1 MIKKDYN
8 KKIPIE
14 MQDKWQNIVNI
25 LVKTAGSSDALITRF
40 DPPFLDVFKASDNL
54 ENIFAEGMRS
64 RLSGHYCEAVI
75 KNEKKVMIV
84 NALENSKW
92 KDSIDAQAGLNAY
105 LGYPLKWPDGK
116 IFGTLCIHD
125 KKIHHFSKNTQEIM
139 LQFKELI
146 ESHLEIINKNIEIKR
161 DNEIIKR
168 KSDKYD
174 NLVNKA
180 PIGIFETTS
189 NGKII
194 SINESMA
201 EILGFSSID
210 ETLKHYND
218 LKKDLYLNQKR
229 REEFIKILNKND
241 EAKNFEYQAI
251 GKSNV

>member
-14 MQDKWQNIVNI
+14 MQNKWQNIVDI
-25 LVKTAGSSDALITRF
+25 LVKTADSSDALITRF
-40 DPPFLDVFKASDNL
+40 DPPFLDVFKTSDNL
-54 ENIFAEGMRS
+54 ENIFEEGMRS

-125 KKIHHFSKNTQEIM
+125 KKTHHFSKNTQEIM

-146 ESHLEIINKNIEIKR
+146 AVSYTHLT
-161 DNEIIKR
+161 
-168 KSDKYD
+168 
-174 NLVNKA
+174 L
-180 PIGIFETTS
+180 PT
-189 NGKII
+189 
-194 SINESMA
+194 
-201 EILGFSSID
+201 IL
-210 ETLKHYND
+210 
-218 LKKDLYLNQKR
+218 R
-229 REEFIKILNKND
+229 
-241 EAKNFEYQAI
+241 
-251 GKSNV
+251 V